1 MSQLQE
7 DHQDQIEL
15 SPYELFMIYVD
26 ILQHLERETN
36 RYAAQR
42 NFKVTKAEM
51 KKFWGVFLLR
61 GNHCLIQ
68 QDMYMYWYQDDDLR
82 VSLVSSAMTRNKFKE
97 TRTICTW

>member
-15 SPYELFMIYVD
+15 SPYDLFMIYVD
-26 ILQHLERETN
+26 ILQHLERETS

-51 KKFWGVFLLR
+51 KKF
-61 GNHCLIQ
+61 
-68 QDMYMYWYQDDDLR
+68 
-82 VSLVSSAMTRNKFKE
+82 
-97 TRTICTW
+97 